1 MQAQGRK
8 ALEDAAR
15 LRKQLADAIAAVE
28 AADSRTAAAEAAAQD
43 SRQRAEDLAASSRER
58 AAEAEAAATRAD
70 DLEAHLVRTRPLLD
84 AFHGPCI
91 GPSFLGTRH

>member
-1 MQAQGRK
+1 
-8 ALEDAAR
+8 

-58 AAEAEAAATRAD
+58 AAEAEAAATRA
-70 DLEAHLVRTRPLLD
+70 HLVRTRPLLD